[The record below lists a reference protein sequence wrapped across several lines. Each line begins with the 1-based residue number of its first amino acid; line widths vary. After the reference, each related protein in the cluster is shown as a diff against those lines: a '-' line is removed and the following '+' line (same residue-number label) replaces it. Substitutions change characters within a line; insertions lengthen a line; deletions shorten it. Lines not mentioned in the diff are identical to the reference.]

1 MSPNGHDGQAKWAT
15 ATRRKVIGS
24 IGALGVA
31 GVAGCTSSGTED
43 EAPSSGTDDE
53 SPGGGTESTNT
64 VEDATGRT
72 VTVPSTVEDVV
83 AVGPGMLN
91 LVAML
96 DAVEM
101 VAGVEKPEH
110 TWARDI
116 PYNIANPE
124 LRERQVIGPH
134 KGGDAEL
141 IAEADPDVVVATYFT
156 AGTANQLQ
164 GKIDCPVVVIK
175 ADSRPL
181 HRLDGAYEDLRF
193 LADML
198 GRSDRAEAVVEF
210 FESRREDLRQ
220 RSEGVSQAR
229 RPVAYY
235 AGRSSEGGAG
245 ATSTQHPFAPFAFV
259 GADNAADAIEG
270 HKTVSEEELLRWD
283 PDVVFVAGSNR
294 DRVLKAFDSGKY
306 ATLSAVE
313 SGDLYGLLP
322 TRFYGNLYGNTL
334 ADAYYVGSVLYPD
347 AFSDVDPIEQANEIH
362 RTLFGTAVYD
372 QLAEQFGGFEQ
383 LTV

>member
-1 MSPNGHDGQAKWAT
+1 MSPNGRDGQAKGTT

-24 IGALGVA
+24 VGTLGVA

-43 EAPSSGTDDE
+43 EAPSSRTDDE
-53 SPGGGTESTNT
+53 SPGGGTESTST

-72 VTVPSTVEDVV
+72 VTVSSTVEDVV

-101 VAGVEKPEH
+101 VAGVEEPEH
-110 TWARDI
+110 TWARNI
-116 PYNIANPE
+116 PYNVANPE

-156 AGTANQLQ
+156 AGTARQLQ
-164 GKIDCPVVVIK
+164 GKIDCPVVVVK

-181 HRLDGAYEDLRF
+181 HRLEGAYEDLRF
-193 LADML
+193 LADIL

-220 RSEGVSQAR
+220 RSEGVSRSQ

-259 GADNAADAIEG
+259 GADNAAGAIEG
-270 HKTVSEEELLRWD
+270 HKTVSSEELLRWD
-283 PDVVFVAGSNR
+283 PDVIFVAGSNR
-294 DRVLKAFDSGKY
+294 DRVLEAFDSGKY
-306 ATLSAVE
+306 ATLSAVK
-313 SGDLYGLLP
+313 SDDLYGLLP

-347 AFSDVDPIEQANEIH
+347 AFSDVDPVEQANEIH
-362 RTLFGTAVYD
+362 RTLFGAAVYD

>member
-1 MSPNGHDGQAKWAT
+1 MVADGPGGQADSIST
-15 ATRRKVIGS
+15 TRRGVLGA

-31 GVAGCTSSGTED
+31 GVAGCTGSGTED
-43 EAPSSGTDDE
+43 GDA
-53 SPGGGTESTNT
+53 

-72 VTVPSTVEDVV
+72 VEIPSAVDDVV

-96 DAVEM
+96 DGTDM
-101 VAGVEKPEH
+101 VVGVEEPEH

-124 LRERQVIGPH
+124 LQDRPAIGPH

-156 AGTANQLQ
+156 AETARELQ
-164 GKIDCPVVVIK
+164 RKIDRPVVVVK

-181 HRLDGAYEDLRF
+181 HRLEGAYEDLRF
-193 LADML
+193 LADVL
-198 GRSDRAEAVVEF
+198 GATDRAETVVEF
-210 FESRREDLRQ
+210 FESRRADLRQ
-220 RSEGVSQAR
+220 RSEGVPDGQ
-229 RPVAYY
+229 RPMAYY

-259 GADNAADAIEG
+259 GADNAADAVEG
-270 HKTVSEEELLRWD
+270 HATINEEKLLRWD
-283 PDVVFVAGSNR
+283 PDVIFVAGSNR
-294 DRVLKAFDSGKY
+294 DRVLEAFSSGKY
-306 ATLSAVE
+306 ETLSAVE
-313 SGDLYGLLP
+313 AGDVYGLLP

-347 AFSDVDPIEQANEIH
+347 AFGDVDPVEQANEIH
-362 RTLFGTAVYD
+362 KTLFGTGVYD
-372 QLAEQFGGFEQ
+372 RLAEQFGGFQQ
-383 LTV
+383 LTVS